1 MRESAKQPL
10 TRQEA
15 RNIFR
20 LEPTKALRVYDLL
33 VATGCI
39 QSADPPSAAAAGNAA
54 ADGGGGGSAEGAA

>member
-15 RNIFR
+15 RTLFR

-33 VATGCI
+33 VASGCI
-39 QSADPPSAAAAGNAA
+39 KARDPAQLRTSVAGEQPP
-54 ADGGGGGSAEGAA
+54 AEG